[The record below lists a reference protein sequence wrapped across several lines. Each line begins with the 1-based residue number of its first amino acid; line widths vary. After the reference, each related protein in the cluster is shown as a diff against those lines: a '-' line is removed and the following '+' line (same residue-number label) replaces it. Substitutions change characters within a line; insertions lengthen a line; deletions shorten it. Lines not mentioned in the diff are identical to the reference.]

1 MALVMSL
8 LLLGASQ
15 IAAIYPDDHWD
26 YAKELTVDNF
36 KAHVLSEIEA
46 DRTLFVRWI
55 ASPG

>member
-8 LLLGASQ
+8 LLLGAAQ
-15 IAAIYPDDHWD
+15 AIYPDDHWD

-36 KAHVLSEIEA
+36 KAHVLAEIEA
-46 DRTLFVRWI
+46 ERTLFVRWI